1 MSFTSSFSNDVS
13 AGDEIANLIGTEDVS
28 GMPVFDANG
37 HRLGWIEEVMFDK
50 FTGKATYAVVS
61 DTSAP
66 GGTRHPVPWSHMRY
80 VEEPGGYELEI
91 EAETLARAPILS
103 AGGSD
108 WADPEMRRKILDF
121 YKRPIAV

>member
-13 AGDEIANLIGTEDVS
+13 GRNEIANLIGTEDVA

-61 DTSAP
+61 AA
-66 GGTRHPVPWSHMRY
+66 GGSGSGKHPVPWPHLRY
-80 VEEPGGYELEI
+80 AQERGGYEIEI
-91 EAETLARAPILS
+91 DAEAFGRAPALS
-103 AGGSD
+103 GGSAD
-108 WADPEMRRKILDF
+108 WSDPEMRRKVLDF
-121 YKRPIAV
+121 YKRPTAV